1 MLFGLLR
8 TSCAHGA
15 ASYRKSGVKVA
26 IGKDLAP
33 FSFMGLNGEPKG
45 FFIDYWEKWSEKTG
59 VPVTFVPATF
69 GQGLDLVR
77 TGECDIIPGLLM
89 NDERQKYL
97 DYSVPIHRIKAVI
110 LVDNDA
116 AVKSETPL
124 STLCVGV
131 VARGYAE
138 YYLKTNYPNI
148 KMKGFDSFRGLLDAL
163 VGGDIKAIATEY
175 PVFVCAVGEH
185 GRIGDFCIVK
195 NLYERELHA
204 AVPKGNH
211 ALLELV
217 NNGLS
222 SISKSEFGHI
232 SDRWFIADPPS
243 WTWLKVLSVFAAG
256 ALFLAIGVLVH
267 GHRRQASSKRG
278 E

>member
-1 MLFGLLR
+1 MLFGSLR
-8 TSCAHGA
+8 TSCAQGA
-15 ASYRKSGVKVA
+15 ASYRKNGVKVA
-26 IGKDLAP
+26 IGRDLAP

-69 GQGLDLVR
+69 GESLDLVR
-77 TGECDIIPGLLM
+77 TGECDIIAGLLM
-89 NDERQKYL
+89 NDERQEYL
-97 DYSVPIHRIKAVI
+97 DYSAPIHRVKAVI
-110 LVDNDA
+110 LVNNDA
-116 AVKSETPL
+116 GVKTETAL
-124 STLCVGV
+124 SSMKVGV

-138 YYLKTNYPNI
+138 YYLKTNYPDI
-148 KMKGFDSFRGLLDAL
+148 HLKEFDSFRVLVDAL
-163 VGGDIKAIATEY
+163 VGGDIKAIATDY

-185 GRIGDFCIVK
+185 GRVGDFCIVK
-195 NLYERELHA
+195 NLYEQELHA
-204 AVPKGNH
+204 AVPKGNQ

-222 SISKSEFGHI
+222 SISKSELGYI

-267 GHRRQASSKRG
+267 GHRKQTSAKSR
-278 E
+278 